1 MSKGEEVIK
10 VPGPK
15 KDRARGPRKLAEER
29 KLRRAARRE
38 AWREKEQLRKNDEP
52 LLGDRRKG
60 PKHTLRT
67 FTLITAKNPG
77 TLVARARRAA
87 IENGSHFRGNKTSG
101 CFSASG
107 VKGVYKMV
115 CKVVTVAITEKPF
128 YVPWA
133 LAESELKRLL
143 A

>member
-1 MSKGEEVIK
+1 M
-10 VPGPK
+10 PGPK
-15 KDRARGPRKLAEER
+15 KDRARVPRKLAEER
-29 KLRRAARRE
+29 KLRKAARRE

-52 LLGDRRKG
+52 LLGHRRKG

-67 FTLITAKNPG
+67 FTLITTKNLG

-87 IENGSHFRGNKTSG
+87 IENGADYFRGNETSG
-101 CFSASG
+101 RFSASE
-107 VKGVYKMV
+107 VKGVYKTEG
-115 CKVVTVAITEKPF
+115 KVVTVAITEKPF

-133 LAESELKRLL
+133 LVEYELKRLL